1 MARPVHKKLLTV
13 FALLVSW
20 QAAIA
25 APEDPAKQIT
35 LNFPDRY
42 LYGWVG
48 HVDWQTDKL
57 AKKLKWSN
65 QIGAKGKVTISRG
78 SGLIFEGTGSICLH
92 PEVLDMLPADAF
104 VNMVFDNTE
113 FDDSGAVRLSR
124 FKFLER
130 LSLEQTEVTD
140 KIIDVVSGMP
150 RLKLLCISR
159 TSVKGKN
166 LHKLCALK
174 ELQFLRLGYNQL
186 EPGAVTGLKD
196 AKRLK
201 RLDLSRCAVK
211 DTDVLALSGLTELL
225 SLELADNKDITDKV
239 LQPIKA
245 MKKLRW
251 LDISGTR
258 ITAGSLVKAKL
269 PSLYRINFLQGQ
281 YSEDEIK
288 ALRRAYPTVQLNI
301 IDLNE
306 RADPTIFA
314 PLH

>member
-1 MARPVHKKLLTV
+1 MARTTTLLTV
-13 FALLVSW
+13 LALLLSW
-20 QAAIA
+20 QATQA
-25 APEDPAKQIT
+25 APGSPDRQII
-35 LNFPDRY
+35 LDFPDRY

-48 HVDWQTDKL
+48 HVDWQSDKL
-57 AKKLKWSN
+57 AKKLKWSD
-65 QIGAKGKVTISRG
+65 QASARGKVTINQG

-92 PEVLDMLPADAF
+92 PEVLDKLPADAF

-124 FKFLER
+124 FKRLER

-150 RLKLLCISR
+150 RLKLLFISR

-174 ELQFLRLGYNQL
+174 EFQFLRMANNQL
-186 EPGAVTGLKD
+186 APGAVTGLKD
-196 AKRLK
+196 AKQLK
-201 RLDLSRCAVK
+201 RLDLRRCAVK
-211 DTDVLALSGLTELL
+211 DTDILALSGLTELL

-239 LQPIKA
+239 LQPIMG

-251 LDISGTR
+251 LDVSGTR
-258 ITAGSLVKAKL
+258 ITARALVKAKL

-281 YSEDEIK
+281 YSEDELK
-288 ALRRAYPTVQLNI
+288 ALRRAYPNVQLNI
-301 IDLNE
+301 INLNDK
-306 RADPTIFA
+306 ADPTIFA